1 MKKIL
6 IIDDEKDF
14 RDLVEKV
21 CSKEFEVVSVGD
33 ADEGLKIIK
42 KDLPNLLLLDI
53 NLPRVGGYTLCQRIR
68 ADENLKKLPVIML
81 TIRRRKEDQLKG
93 LEVGADD
100 YITKPFEPK
109 ELVARIKRVLA
120 RCEMGAK

>member
-6 IIDDEKDF
+6 VIDDEKDF

-33 ADEGLKIIK
+33 ADEGLKILK
-42 KDLPNLLLLDI
+42 KKLPDLLLLDI
-53 NLPRVGGYTLCQRIR
+53 NLPRVGGYTLCQQIR

-81 TIRRRKEDQLKG
+81 TVRRRKEDQLKG
-93 LEVGADD
+93 LELGADD
-100 YITKPFEPK
+100 YVTKPFEPK
-109 ELVARIKRVLA
+109 ELVVRIKRVLE
-120 RCEMGAK
+120 RCGNHE

>member
-6 IIDDEKDF
+6 VIDDEKDF

-33 ADEGLKIIK
+33 ADEGLKILK
-42 KDLPNLLLLDI
+42 KKLPDLLLLDI
-53 NLPRVGGYTLCQRIR
+53 NLPRVGGYTLCQQIR

-81 TIRRRKEDQLKG
+81 TVRRRKEDQLKG
-93 LEVGADD
+93 LELGADD
-100 YITKPFEPK
+100 YVTKPFEPK
-109 ELVARIKRVLA
+109 ELVVRIKRALE
-120 RCEMGAK
+120 RCGNHE